1 MSEEHQNLR
10 NQIRDWDIRWL
21 TIYRLEKKKKIQVS
35 LLSFLFFL
43 LFFSLS
49 FIFQGAKQ
57 ILKKNKEINPNKPE
71 VWFKYLDN
79 TKISSSISSQENEIL
94 LPCHSEKPLSL
105 SQSRIPIATSRSS
118 PFLWVTP
125 ISIEPFQNPSESLKI
140 HRFCIYSTP
149 SPSSTS
155 PPLCLFHWR
164 RRSNRL
170 PAPCNPPSQKQLPA
184 LPLWLLLEPAVT
196 IQTRFSS
203 RQPAIRPKHP
213 PVFDTDECSSGSF
226 PTSNTTKISCAEAMA
241 SPAFS
246 PLRTTPPLITS
257 TARLMLTLECQS
269 EDYNES
275 KIEVD
280 VRRGF

>member
-94 LPCHSEKPLSL
+94 LPCDSEKPLSL
-105 SQSRIPIATSRSS
+105 SQWGIPIATSWNS
-118 PFLWVTP
+118 PFLGVTP
-125 ISIEPFQNPSESLKI
+125 ISIEPFQNP
-140 HRFCIYSTP
+140 HSTRRLYLV
-149 SPSSTS
+149 ST
-155 PPLCLFHWR
+155 
-164 RRSNRL
+164 
-170 PAPCNPPSQKQLPA
+170 
-184 LPLWLLLEPAVT
+184 
-196 IQTRFSS
+196 
-203 RQPAIRPKHP
+203 
-213 PVFDTDECSSGSF
+213 
-226 PTSNTTKISCAEAMA
+226 
-241 SPAFS
+241 
-246 PLRTTPPLITS
+246 
-257 TARLMLTLECQS
+257 
-269 EDYNES
+269 
-275 KIEVD
+275 
-280 VRRGF
+280 RGVYHA